1 MSRKALG
8 FDDSESEDEA
18 EIVAPKRPGTHRDLI
33 AESLKNQ
40 AKVKKYE
47 ESTPDIY
54 QYDEVYDDIEA
65 ERESKKPKKQD
76 DGGSKYIERLMEA
89 KKQRNMDKLYV
100 QDLKVQKERELEG
113 DEFKD
118 KESFVTSGYK
128 EFREERMKEQEN
140 ENMGNRSQA
149 SSNFRESILKKN
161 EPVLKSSSNVSKP
174 KRIITHE
181 LAKPQ
186 VIEEA
191 VTKSRY
197 LPKLTNDEIEQYR
210 LRYFER
216 KKTAII

>member
-18 EIVAPKRPGTHRDLI
+18 EVVAPKRPGTHRDLI

-140 ENMGNRSQA
+140 ENMGNKSQD
-149 SSNFRESILKKN
+149 SSSFREAILKKN
-161 EPVLKSSSNVSKP
+161 EPLKSSSNVSKP
-174 KRIITHE
+174 KRTITHE

-186 VIEEA
+186 VVEEA
-191 VTKSRY
+191 VKKSRY
-197 LPKLTNDEIEQYR
+197 LPKLTTDEIEQYR
-210 LRYFER
+210 MRYFER

>member
-33 AESLKNQ
+33 AESLNNQ

-140 ENMGNRSQA
+140 ENMGNKSQD
-149 SSNFRESILKKN
+149 SSSFREAILKKN
-161 EPVLKSSSNVSKP
+161 EPLKSSSNVSKP
-174 KRIITHE
+174 KRTITHE

-186 VIEEA
+186 VVEEA
-191 VTKSRY
+191 VKKSRY
-197 LPKLTNDEIEQYR
+197 LPKLTTDEIEQYR
-210 LRYFER
+210 MRYFER

>member
-18 EIVAPKRPGTHRDLI
+18 EVVAPKRPGTHRDLI

-128 EFREERMKEQEN
+128 EFREERIKEQEN
-140 ENMGNRSQA
+140 ENRGNKSQG
-149 SSNFRESILKKN
+149 NFRESILKKN

-181 LAKPQ
+181 LVKPQ
-186 VIEEA
+186 AVEEA

-197 LPKLTNDEIEQYR
+197 LPKLTTDEIEQYR
-210 LRYFER
+210 LRYLER
-216 KKTAII
+216 KKAGIM

>member
-18 EIVAPKRPGTHRDLI
+18 EVVAPKIPGTHRDLI

-76 DGGSKYIERLMEA
+76 NGGSKYIERLMEA

-140 ENMGNRSQA
+140 ENMGNKSQG
-149 SSNFRESILKKN
+149 NFRESILKKN
-161 EPVLKSSSNVSKP
+161 EPLKSSPNVSKP

-186 VIEEA
+186 FVEEP

-197 LPKLTNDEIEQYR
+197 LPKLTTDEIEQYR
-210 LRYFER
+210 MRYFER

>member
-33 AESLKNQ
+33 AESLNNQ

-140 ENMGNRSQA
+140 ENMGNKSQGD
-149 SSNFRESILKKN
+149 FRESILKKN
-161 EPVLKSSSNVSKP
+161 EPLKSGSNVSKP

-181 LAKPQ
+181 YAKPQ
-186 VIEEA
+186 VVEEA
-191 VTKSRY
+191 VAKSRY
-197 LPKLTNDEIEQYR
+197 LPKLTTDEIEQYR
-210 LRYFER
+210 LRYLGR
-216 KKTAII
+216 KKAGII

>member
-18 EIVAPKRPGTHRDLI
+18 EVVAPKRPGTHRDLI

-76 DGGSKYIERLMEA
+76 NGGSKYIERLMEA

-140 ENMGNRSQA
+140 ENMGNKSQD
-149 SSNFRESILKKN
+149 SSSFREAILKKN
-161 EPVLKSSSNVSKP
+161 EPLKSSSNVSKP

-186 VIEEA
+186 VVEEA
-191 VTKSRY
+191 VKKSRY
-197 LPKLTNDEIEQYR
+197 LPKLTTDEIEQYR
-210 LRYFER
+210 MRYFER